1 VSGGDLVRQLVGR
14 SPFAS
19 RVGLRLE
26 VLEPDTAEVVLPFS
40 ESNVTVGDVV
50 HGGAI
55 STLIDVAATA
65 AVWSAIE
72 PSEGATGVTV
82 GMTVQFLRAARG
94 EEVKARAR
102 VTRRGRQICF
112 CDVEVVGSDEQPVA
126 RGLVTYR
133 VASEG

>member
-1 VSGGDLVRQLVGR
+1 MTGGDLVRELVGR

-19 RVGLRLE
+19 KLGLRLE
-26 VLEPDTAEVVLPFS
+26 VLEPDRAEVVLPFS

-55 STLIDVAATA
+55 GALIDVAATA

-72 PSEGATGVTV
+72 PSEGANGVTV
-82 GMTVQFLRAARG
+82 GMTVQFLRAAHGR
-94 EEVKARAR
+94 EVTARAR

-112 CDVEVVGSDEQPVA
+112 CDIDVVDPDDRAVA

-133 VASEG
+133 VAVEG